1 MWHQIVFA
9 FSRYILLNEITLKNA
24 IVLSIVVF
32 ILSILTYF
40 TIEQPFRNRSIIK
53 TKPLLRIVG
62 FSFLII
68 TSASLY
74 VYMVGGIIKNV
85 PELGINKSNKPTQL
99 NFFSSQSNINIQY
112 NEDIKALDK
121 PFSNNNQGIA
131 LKSDKV
137 KVLVLG
143 NSFGRDVA
151 NVLLESSFKIY

>member
-40 TIEQPFRNRSIIK
+40 TIEQPFRNRSISKDKASIK
-53 TKPLLRIVG
+53 DCC

-99 NFFSSQSNINIQY
+99 NF
-112 NEDIKALDK
+112 
-121 PFSNNNQGIA
+121 
-131 LKSDKV
+131 
-137 KVLVLG
+137 
-143 NSFGRDVA
+143 
-151 NVLLESSFKIY
+151 